1 MKVKK
6 NKGLAAAGL
15 AVCMML
21 GSTTGCD
28 KQAEVVSG
36 YEEVSTEGTSAEEG
50 KKTEEKDTVQRMS
63 SWDQASLAV
72 GSYDPFEY

>member
-21 GSTTGCD
+21 GSTTGCE
-28 KQAEVVSG
+28 KQAEGVSG
-36 YEEVSTEGTSAEEG
+36 
-50 KKTEEKDTVQRMS
+50 
-63 SWDQASLAV
+63 
-72 GSYDPFEY
+72 